1 MNRRFLSN
9 FVLLSFAAIS
19 LPAQANMEA
28 LLEKLHKKG
37 VLSDSEF
44 KEMRTEARQ
53 ARRDTAIQTAQE
65 TEQKEKRKAAEKKE
79 LKGKFSDGFS
89 FGSGDG
95 QHSIKLTGRVHADYR
110 FSDDDYSLQPAGS
123 NDRDS
128 ASIAEGFELRRARLG
143 VSGKVYKDIAYEVVL
158 NGVGSGP
165 TVDTALFNLGFYKPV
180 QFRVGRFKQPFSL
193 EQMTSSNNM
202 DFAERSYNDQMV
214 PSKKLGA
221 MFHGEPMP
229 GLTYAVSAFQQGFS
243 EGSQDEGEGK
253 RHAAR
258 LTANF
263 AQLAE
268 IKDTVL
274 HVGIAGVGGDY
285 QIRPSQSSQTNS
297 TYETTTRATVVGFR
311 SMNRGLSNVYRAQI
325 GGQDL
330 PAGGLGARSAFKSE
344 TLVDVEQKL
353 LGLEFAAARG
363 PFKLQG
369 EYVKADYDAVNPV
382 VSPGDVQQRVEGDV
396 KSYYLQAVW
405 NITGEKWSDAYRSG
419 AFSGIKPLQ
428 NFKPGSGGWG
438 AWQLGLRYS
447 KFDASDIT
455 VSGSSSREQ
464 SGALGSSADYNN
476 EVDSY
481 GVGLNWLLN
490 PMMRFMLEY
499 TETKF
504 GGATLPLDV
513 STTGAKGIDKEQ
525 LVSMR
530 AQFNF

>member
-1 MNRRFLSN
+1 MNQRFLSN
-9 FVLLSFAAIS
+9 FILFSFAAIS
-19 LPAQANMEA
+19 LPAQANMEV

-37 VLSDSEF
+37 VLSDSEYQ
-44 KEMRTEARQ
+44 EMRAEARQ
-53 ARRDTAIQTAQE
+53 ARRSAAIQTAQE
-65 TEQKEKRKAAEKKE
+65 TEHKEKRKAAEKKE
-79 LKGKFSDGFS
+79 LTGKFNDGFS
-89 FGSGDG
+89 FTSGDG
-95 QHSIKLTGRVHADYR
+95 EHSIKLTGRVNADYR
-110 FSDDDYSLQPAGS
+110 FSDNDYSLESAGS

-143 VSGKVYKDIAYEVVL
+143 ISGKVYKDIGYEVQL

-165 TVDTALFNLGFYKPV
+165 TVDTALFNLGFYKPF
-180 QFRVGRFKQPFSL
+180 QFQAGRFKQPFSL
-193 EQMTSSNNM
+193 EQLTSSNNI

-229 GLTYAVSAFQQGFS
+229 GLTYAVSVFQEGFS
-243 EGSQDEGEGK
+243 EGSQDDGEGK

-285 QIRPSQSSQTNS
+285 QVRPSQSSQTDGAA
-297 TYETTTRATVVGFR
+297 ETTTRATIVGFR

-330 PAGGLGARSAFKSE
+330 RAGGVGPRSGLQSE
-344 TLVDVEQKL
+344 TLVDVDQKL

-382 VSPGDVQQRVEGDV
+382 VSAGDTQQRLEGDV
-396 KSYYLQAVW
+396 KSYYLQAMW

-428 NFKPGSGGWG
+428 NFKPGSGWG

-447 KFDASDIT
+447 KFDASDIAVT
-455 VSGSSSREQ
+455 GSSSREQ
-464 SGALGSSADYNN
+464 SGALGSNADYND
-476 EVDSY
+476 EVDSF
-481 GVGLNWLLN
+481 GVGLNWILN

-504 GGATLPLDV
+504 GGETLPLDV
-513 STTGAKGIDKEQ
+513 STAGAKGIDKEQ
-525 LVSMR
+525 LVSLR